1 MPVSGN
7 LYHTMLFGGLACLTL
22 NFTRPLNKPVVADP
36 PVAGQSRGAAA
47 RVLQLAEAFKATL
60 SAEQIAQLEIPL
72 TQAASVKWTN
82 IPGGASNRN
91 GLEFSILTD
100 VQLNAAKAVIKAAS
114 GVVPNEGY
122 DEFLQIGLADGV
134 IGKSGRSGYG
144 TGEYIIA
151 FLGKPS
157 ATGTWMLQ
165 FGGHHYAQ
173 NVVYNNGITASATPI
188 FEGGDPREWTTD
200 NVKYAPLIQEHDG
213 MAAMLASFS
222 PEELSKAKVTEKFGD
237 VLLGT
242 AKDGKFPAVK
252 SGIKVTELSAAARAK
267 VIAAM
272 MPWLNDID
280 AEISAKLLKTY
291 TKEIND
297 TYITYSGNEA
307 AVSGDP
313 ASFLKVIGDYVRID
327 GPGVWIEFACQPGVY
342 SNQPHYHTVFRDHR
356 LDYNNLWNF

>member
-7 LYHTMLFGGLACLTL
+7 LYHTMLIGGLACLAL
-22 NFTRPLNKPVVADP
+22 NTNISLNKPLLANPQVTS
-36 PVAGQSRGAAA
+36 QSHGAAA
-47 RVLQLAEAFKATL
+47 RVLELARAFKATL
-60 SAEQIAQLEIPL
+60 SAEQITQLEIPL

-91 GLEFSILTD
+91 GLEFSTLTD

-114 GVVPNEGY
+114 GTVPNEGY

-173 NVVYNNGITASATPI
+173 NVVYSNGKTASATPI

-200 NVKYAPLIQEHDG
+200 NVKYAPLMQEHDG
-213 MAAMLASFS
+213 MVAMLASFS
-222 PEELSKAKVTEKFGD
+222 PDELAKAKITEKFGD

-242 AKDGKFPAVK
+242 TKDGKFPAVK
-252 SGIKVTELSAAARAK
+252 SGIKVSELSVAAKTK

-280 AEISAKLLKTY
+280 ADISAKLLKTY

-297 TYITYSGNEA
+297 TYITYSGNDA
-307 AVSGDP
+307 GQSGDP
-313 ASFLKVIGDYVRID
+313 GSFLKVIADYVRID

-342 SNQPHYHTVFRDHR
+342 TNQPHYHTVFRDHR

>member
-1 MPVSGN
+1 MSGLRN
-7 LYHTMLFGGLACLTL
+7 LY
-22 NFTRPLNKPVVADP
+22 
-36 PVAGQSRGAAA
+36 AAA
-47 RVLQLAEAFKATL
+47 VIAAITCVAAGFTPAEKKSVHSKLGVAANVLRLANAFKATL
-60 SAEQIAQLEIPL
+60 TAEQIAKLEIPL
-72 TQAASVKWTN
+72 TRTASVKWTN

-91 GLEFSILTD
+91 GLEFSTLNE
-100 VQLNAAKAVIKAAS
+100 VQLNAAKAVIRAAS
-114 GVVPNEGY
+114 GTAANEGY

-144 TGEYIIA
+144 PEEYIIA
-151 FLGKPS
+151 FLGQPS

-173 NVVYNNGITASATPI
+173 NIVYNEGKTASATPI
-188 FEGGDPREWTTD
+188 FLGGDPREWTTD
-200 NVKYAPLIQEHDG
+200 NVKYAPLMQEHNA

-222 PEELSKAKVTEKFGD
+222 PEELAKAKINEKFGD

-242 AKDGKFPAVK
+242 AKDGKFPATK
-252 SGIKVTELSAAARAK
+252 AGIRVSELNAAAKAKVT
-267 VIAAM
+267 AAM

-280 AEISAKLLKTY
+280 ADIRAKLLKTY
-291 TKEIND
+291 TKELSD
-297 TYITYSGNEA
+297 TYITYSGNDA
-307 AVSGDP
+307 GVSGDP
-313 ASFLKVIGDYVRID
+313 ASFLKVIADYVRID